1 MEKRYYWLKLK
12 EDFFRD
18 LKIKKL
24 RKIAGGDT
32 YTIIY
37 LKMQLLSL
45 KNQGV
50 LEYTKVE
57 NSFEEEIALA
67 IDEDVENVAVTIAY
81 LTQNGLLEEINESQF
96 LLNGAV
102 KCIGSE
108 TEVAAR
114 VRKCRE
120 MKDQNLNKE
129 LKTIETSQKE
139 PKTNAQRQRMFRAKQ
154 ICEEKQHI
162 PLIEDYTNNKRYGG
176 NYYIVFKRDKFKCSL
191 CGSIENLCVHH
202 IDGYDE
208 NKPQNNAENKLITLC
223 RNCHSN
229 VHAGV
234 EIPKDILESIN
245 YFESNEMFPSNANV
259 TNCNKN
265 VTLDIDIEKD
275 IELDIEK
282 KEINKEKKLTDA
294 QEIQKIIDDNFK
306 YNNELYEAY
315 NEFNKMRSKNKKVS
329 NTPYANKKIINE
341 LNKMTDDDEEKI
353 AIINQSIINGW
364 GGIFPVKKNNYNNSY
379 NNRPSTIAGASTSKS
394 NFKVELPK
402 MSDEELHKYDGMS
415 DDDFNF

>member
-120 MKDQNLNKE
+120 MKDQNE
-129 LKTIETSQKE
+129 
-139 PKTNAQRQRMFRAKQ
+139 AKMLQ
-154 ICEEKQHI
+154 CN
-162 PLIEDYTNNKRYGG
+162 T
-176 NYYIVFKRDKFKCSL
+176 
-191 CGSIENLCVHH
+191 
-202 IDGYDE
+202 
-208 NKPQNNAENKLITLC
+208 
-223 RNCHSN
+223 
-229 VHAGV
+229 
-234 EIPKDILESIN
+234 
-245 YFESNEMFPSNANV
+245 NV

-275 IELDIEK
+275 IELDKEIEK

-306 YNNELYEAY
+306 HNNELYEAY

-329 NTPYANKKIINE
+329 NTPYANRKIINE

-379 NNRPSTIAGASTSKS
+379 NNNRPSTIAGASTSKS

>member
-1 MEKRYYWLKLK
+1 MIHMEKRYYWLKLK

-120 MKDQNLNKE
+120 MKDQN
-129 LKTIETSQKE
+129 ETKMLQCN
-139 PKTNAQRQRMFRAKQ
+139 T
-154 ICEEKQHI
+154 
-162 PLIEDYTNNKRYGG
+162 
-176 NYYIVFKRDKFKCSL
+176 
-191 CGSIENLCVHH
+191 
-202 IDGYDE
+202 
-208 NKPQNNAENKLITLC
+208 
-223 RNCHSN
+223 
-229 VHAGV
+229 
-234 EIPKDILESIN
+234 
-245 YFESNEMFPSNANV
+245 NV

-275 IELDIEK
+275 IELDIEKEK

-364 GGIFPVKKNNYNNSY
+364 GGIFPVKKNNYNNNY
-379 NNRPSTIAGASTSKS
+379 NNNRPSTIAGASTNKS